1 MNVKEA
7 GRMKVSLDID
17 SDYDETIVTIHCKEV
32 DDTIKEILDFLK
44 GMETEFIVGKNGDMH
59 YILKPN
65 EIHFFRAHGDSVEAV
80 TAEGTFKLKEK
91 LYELEK
97 LLPSNK
103 FVRISKS
110 VIVNLYELSRF
121 EASFNGTLCVYFKS
135 GVKEYVSRR
144 YVHAIKKALKM
155 NRGKKE

>member
-1 MNVKEA
+1 
-7 GRMKVSLDID
+7 MKVSLDID
-17 SDYDETIVTIHCKEV
+17 NDYDETTVTIHCKEV

-44 GMETEFIVGKNGDMH
+44 GMETEFIVGKNGDMN

-65 EIHFFRAHGDSVEAV
+65 EVHFFRTEGDFVQAV
-80 TAEGTFKLKEK
+80 TAKGTFKLKEK
-91 LYELEK
+91 LYELET

-110 VIVNLYELSRF
+110 VIANLHELNRF

-135 GVKEYVSRR
+135 GEKEYVSRH
-144 YVHAIKKALKM
+144 YVKAIKKALKM